1 MAYTQAQL
9 DGLKAAYASG
19 VLSVEY
25 AGRRTQFQSREDMR
39 AIIAEIE
46 AALTPS
52 AAVPLRTVAGFN
64 PNL

>member
-1 MAYTQAQL
+1 MAYTQTQL

-25 AGRRTQFQSREDMR
+25 AGRRTTFQSRADMR

-46 AALTPS
+46 DALSPS
-52 AAVPLRTVAGFN
+52 TVVPSRTVAGFN

>member
-9 DGLKAAYASG
+9 DSLKVAYASG

-25 AGRRTQFQSREDMR
+25 AGRRTTYQSFEAMR
-39 AIIAEIE
+39 SIIREIE
-46 AALTPS
+46 AELSPQT
-52 AAVPLRTVAGFN
+52 AVPSRTVAGFN